1 MIHNKNDMLNSERKQ
16 VKSIFAFGISH
27 QTANSSQREKLAF
40 SPEMIAHALREGQA
54 ALGVEEF
61 AILSTCNRTEFYASA
76 VHIPDFVAWL
86 SRLRGLDT
94 QSLEEIC
101 FLHQESFA
109 VRHMY
114 RVACGLDSLILG
126 EPQILGQVKQAYQLA
141 KKQGTIGSVLDR
153 LFQQSFAIAKQVRH
167 STAIGENP
175 VSVAFAGV
183 KLTHRFF
190 DDHPKRTALVIGAGD
205 TGQLCAKYL
214 RDAGIGRLIIANR
227 TLANAQTLAEQ
238 TGGFAI
244 SLAQIAEHLHEA
256 DMVFGTAR
264 TDIALLTGDL
274 VKNALKKRRG
284 DMQVLVDLGIPRNFA
299 SDIDELPQAFLFSVD
314 DLEQIIDHNR
324 EARRSAAREAE
335 LMVKLYSD
343 DFIGWL
349 HSKPQ
354 QQLVRRFREQ
364 GENIRVALLQEAYR
378 RLAHGDDPAAILEQ
392 LSYKLTR
399 KLLHSPSAMIRA
411 IPPDHK
417 DWLAIV
423 ADTFTTD
430 SKP

>member
-1 MIHNKNDMLNSERKQ
+1 MLNSECKQ

-27 QTANSSQREKLAF
+27 QTANTRQREKLAF
-40 SPEMIAHALREGQA
+40 SPETVTHALKDGQES
-54 ALGVEEF
+54 LGLDEF
-61 AILSTCNRTEFYASA
+61 AILSTCNRTEFYAVA
-76 VHIPDFVAWL
+76 PHTPDFAAWL
-86 SRLRGLDT
+86 ARFSAMDETTLNAI
-94 QSLEEIC
+94 SFCHEERD
-101 FLHQESFA
+101 A

-126 EPQILGQVKQAYQLA
+126 EPQILGQLKQAYHLS
-141 KKQGTIGSVLDR
+141 KLQGSIGSMLDR
-153 LFQQSFAIAKQVRH
+153 LFQQSFSIAKQVRH

-190 DDHPKRTALVIGAGD
+190 DDHHRRTALVIGAGD

-214 RDAGIGRLIIANR
+214 RDLDIGRLIIANR
-227 TLANAQTLAEQ
+227 TLANAQTLAEE

-244 SLAQIAEHLHEA
+244 GLGQIAEHLHDA
-256 DMVFGTAR
+256 DLVFGTAR
-264 TDIALLTGDL
+264 TDVTL
-274 VKNALKKRRG
+274 VTRDQAKLAMKRRKQ
-284 DMQVLVDLGIPRNFA
+284 MQVFVDLGIPRNFSA
-299 SDIDELPQAFLFSVD
+299 DINNLDQAFLFGID
-314 DLEQIIDHNR
+314 DLEQILDHNR

-392 LSYKLTR
+392 MSYKLTR
-399 KLLHSPSAMIRA
+399 KLLHSPSAMIHA

-417 DWLAIV
+417 DWLAII

-430 SKP
+430 TKH

>member
-1 MIHNKNDMLNSERKQ
+1 MLNSECTQ

-27 QTANSSQREKLAF
+27 QTANTRQREKLAF
-40 SPEMIAHALREGQA
+40 SPEMVARALKDGQESL
-54 ALGVEEF
+54 ALDEL
-61 AILSTCNRTEFYASA
+61 AILATCNRTEFYAA
-76 VHIPDFVAWL
+76 ATHTPDFVAWL
-86 SRLRGLDT
+86 ARFAGMDEATLNAIT
-94 QSLEEIC
+94 FCHEERD
-101 FLHQESFA
+101 A

-126 EPQILGQVKQAYQLA
+126 EPQILGQLKQAYRLA
-141 KKQGTIGSVLDR
+141 KLQGSVGSMLDR

-190 DDHPKRTALVIGAGD
+190 DDHHRRTALVIGAGD

-214 RDAGIGRLIIANR
+214 RDLNIGRLIIANR
-227 TLANAQTLAEQ
+227 TLANAQTLAEE

-244 SLAQIAEHLHEA
+244 GLGQIAEHLHDA
-256 DMVFGTAR
+256 DLIFGTAR
-264 TDIALLTGDL
+264 TDVALITGDQA
-274 VKNALKKRRG
+274 KMAMKRRKQ
-284 DMQVLVDLGIPRNFA
+284 MQVFVDLGIPRNFSTDVNDVA
-299 SDIDELPQAFLFSVD
+299 QAFLFGID
-314 DLEQIIDHNR
+314 DLEQILDHNR
-324 EARRSAAREAE
+324 EARKSAAREAE

-349 HSKPQ
+349 HSRPQ
-354 QQLVRRFREQ
+354 QQLVRRIREN

-392 LSYKLTR
+392 MSYKLTR
-399 KLLHSPSAMIRA
+399 KLLHSPSAMIHA

-417 DWLAIV
+417 DWLAII

-430 SKP
+430 AKP

>member
-1 MIHNKNDMLNSERKQ
+1 MLNSERKQ
-16 VKSIFAFGISH
+16 VKSIFAFGVSH
-27 QTANSSQREKLAF
+27 QTANTRQREKLGF
-40 SPEMIAHALREGQA
+40 SPEAAARALREGKE

-61 AILSTCNRTEFYASA
+61 AILSTCNRTEFYATA
-76 VHIPDFVAWL
+76 AHTPDFVTWL
-86 SRLRGLDT
+86 ARLRDMDAQT
-94 QSLEEIC
+94 LEDIAFMHRER
-101 FLHQESFA
+101 HA

-126 EPQILGQVKQAYQLA
+126 EPQILGQLKQAYQLA
-141 KKQGTIGSVLDR
+141 KAHGTVGSVLDR

-214 RDAGIGRLIIANR
+214 RDAGIGRLMIANR

-244 SLAQIAEHLHEA
+244 SLAQIAGHLHDA

-264 TDIALLTGDL
+264 TDVALLTGDL
-274 VKNALKKRRG
+274 VKAVMKKRRG

-299 SDIDELPQAFLFSVD
+299 SDIDDISNAFLFGVD

-324 EARRSAAREAE
+324 EARRSAAHEAE

-364 GENIRVALLQEAYR
+364 GEAIRVALLQEAYR
-378 RLAHGDDPAAILEQ
+378 RLAHGDDPAAVLEQ
-392 LSYKLTR
+392 MSYKLTR
-399 KLLHSPSAMIRA
+399 KLLHSPSAMIHA

-423 ADTFTTD
+423 ADTFTQEPK
-430 SKP
+430 S

>member
-1 MIHNKNDMLNSERKQ
+1 MTRQALKDGQE
-16 VKSIFAFGISH
+16 A
-27 QTANSSQREKLAF
+27 LA
-40 SPEMIAHALREGQA
+40 
-54 ALGVEEF
+54 VEEF

-76 VHIPDFVAWL
+76 RHEPDFAAWL
-86 SRLRGLDT
+86 AAFRGVDVAAVR
-94 QSLEEIC
+94 QMAFS
-101 FLHQESFA
+101 HAGRDA

-126 EPQILGQVKQAYQLA
+126 EPQILGQLKQAYQLA
-141 KKQGTIGSVLDR
+141 KGQGSIASVLDR

-190 DDHPKRTALVIGAGD
+190 DDHPRRTALVIGAGD

-227 TLANAQTLAEQ
+227 TLANAQELAER
-238 TGGFAI
+238 TGGYAI
-244 SLAQIAEHLHEA
+244 TLGQLGEHVHEA
-256 DMVFGTAR
+256 DMLFGTAR
-264 TDIALLTGDL
+264 TDVALLTGDM
-274 VKNALKKRRG
+274 VRAAMKKRRG
-284 DMQVLVDLGIPRNFA
+284 GMQVLVDLGIPRNFER
-299 SDIDELPQAFLFSVD
+299 DIDGVSQAFLFGLD

-324 EARRSAAREAE
+324 EARRDAAREAE

-349 HSKPQ
+349 HSRPQ
-354 QQLVRRFREQ
+354 QQLVRRVREN

-378 RLAHGDDPAAILEQ
+378 RLAHGDDPAAVLEQ

-399 KLLHSPSAMIRA
+399 KLLHSPSAMIQA

-417 DWLAIV
+417 DWLAII

-430 SKP
+430 GKS

>member
-1 MIHNKNDMLNSERKQ
+1 MLNSERKQ
-16 VKSIFAFGISH
+16 VKSIFAFGVSH
-27 QTANSSQREKLAF
+27 QTANAQQREKLAF
-40 SPEMIAHALREGQA
+40 SPETAVLALKDCQKT
-54 ALGVEEF
+54 LGLDEV
-61 AILSTCNRTEFYASA
+61 AILSTCNRTEFYIASA
-76 VHIPDFVAWL
+76 QRPQFIGWL
-86 SRLRGLDT
+86 ARFCAVDEKALAA
-94 QSLEEIC
+94 I
-101 FLHQESFA
+101 SFCHEARDA

-126 EPQILGQVKQAYQLA
+126 EPQILGQLKQAYRLA
-141 KKQGTIGSVLDR
+141 KLQGSIGSVLDR

-190 DDHPKRTALVIGAGD
+190 DDHHRRTALVIGAGD
-205 TGQLCAKYL
+205 TGQLCARYL
-214 RDAGIGRLIIANR
+214 RDAQIGRLIIANR
-227 TLANAQTLAEQ
+227 TLANAQSLAEQ

-244 SLAQIAEHLHEA
+244 GLSQLGEHLHEA

-264 TDIALLTGDL
+264 TDIALLTGDQI
-274 VKNALKKRRG
+274 KGAMKKRKGR
-284 DMQVLVDLGIPRNFA
+284 MQVFVDLGIPRNF
-299 SDIDELPQAFLFSVD
+299 STDIDHISEAFLFGVD

-324 EARRSAAREAE
+324 EARRNAAREAE
-335 LMVKLYSD
+335 LMIKLYSD

-349 HSKPQ
+349 HSGPQ
-354 QQLVRRFREQ
+354 QQLVRRIREN
-364 GENIRVALLQEAYR
+364 GENIRIALLQDAYR

-399 KLLHSPSAMIRA
+399 KLLHSPSTMIHA

-417 DWLAIV
+417 DWLAII
-423 ADTFTTD
+423 ADTFSTEH
-430 SKP
+430 KA

>member
-1 MIHNKNDMLNSERKQ
+1 MLNREGKQ
-16 VKSIFAFGISH
+16 VKSIFAFGITH
-27 QTANSSQREKLAF
+27 QTANSQQREKLAF
-40 SPEMIAHALREGQA
+40 SPEMAARALQEGCA

-61 AILSTCNRTEFYASA
+61 ALLSTCNRTEFYASA
-76 VHIPDFVAWL
+76 THAPDFAAWL
-86 SRLRGLDT
+86 AAYCAVDEKALRAIT
-94 QSLEEIC
+94 
-101 FLHQESFA
+101 FLHAGREA

-114 RVACGLDSLILG
+114 RVACGLDSLVLG
-126 EPQILGQVKQAYQLA
+126 EPQILGQLKQAYQLA
-141 KKQGTIGSVLDR
+141 KAQGSVGSVLDR

-190 DDHPKRTALVIGAGD
+190 DDHPRRTALVIGAGD

-227 TLANAQTLAEQ
+227 TLINAQTLAEQ
-238 TGGFAI
+238 TGGYAI
-244 SLAQIAEHLHEA
+244 ALGQIGNHLHEA
-256 DMVFGTAR
+256 DMIFGTAR
-264 TDIALLTGDL
+264 TEIPLLTGDI
-274 VKNALKKRRG
+274 VKAAMKKRRG
-284 DMQVLVDLGIPRNFA
+284 GMQVLVDLGIPRNFA
-299 SDIDELPQAFLFSVD
+299 SDIDHVSQAFLFGLD

-324 EARRSAAREAE
+324 EARRDAAREAE

-349 HSKPQ
+349 HSRPQ
-354 QQLVRRFREQ
+354 QQLVRRIREN
-364 GENIRVALLQEAYR
+364 GETIRMALLQEAYR
-378 RLAHGDDPAAILEQ
+378 RLAHGDDPAAVLEQ

-399 KLLHSPSAMIRA
+399 KLLHSPSAMIQA

-417 DWLAIV
+417 DWLAII
-423 ADTFTTD
+423 ADTFTTEHK
-430 SKP
+430 S

>member
-1 MIHNKNDMLNSERKQ
+1 MLNSERKQ
-16 VKSIFAFGISH
+16 VKSIFAFGVSH
-27 QTANSSQREKLAF
+27 QTASSSQREKLAF
-40 SPEMIAHALREGQA
+40 APERIAQILADARET
-54 ALGVEEF
+54 LGVEEL
-61 AILSTCNRTEFYASA
+61 AVLSTCNRTEFYASA
-76 VHIPDFVAWL
+76 VQPPDFVTWL
-86 SRLRGLDT
+86 ARLRDMDA
-94 QSLEEIC
+94 QALEDIC
-101 FLHQESFA
+101 FLHQGRNA

-126 EPQILGQVKQAYQLA
+126 EPQILGQLKQAYQLA
-141 KKQGTIGSVLDR
+141 KMQDSIGSVLDR

-227 TLANAQTLAEQ
+227 SLMNAQTLAEQ

-244 SLAQIAEHLHEA
+244 GLGQIADHLHDA
-256 DMVFGTAR
+256 DMIFGTAR
-264 TDIALLTGDL
+264 TDIPLLTGDL
-274 VKNALKKRRG
+274 VKAAMKKRRG

-299 SDIDELPQAFLFSVD
+299 ADIEDISQAFLFGVD

-324 EARRSAAREAE
+324 EARRDAAREAE

-364 GENIRVALLQEAYR
+364 GEAIRVALLQEAYR
-378 RLAHGDDPAAILEQ
+378 RLAHGDDPAAVLEQ
-392 LSYKLTR
+392 MSYKLTR
-399 KLLHSPSAMIRA
+399 KLLHSPSAMIHA

-423 ADTFTTD
+423 ADTFTHEN
-430 SKP
+430 KA

>member
-27 QTANSSQREKLAF
+27 QTANAEQREKLAF
-40 SPEMIAHALREGQA
+40 SPESAAHALQEGQSIP
-54 ALGVEEF
+54 GVEEL
-61 AILSTCNRTEFYASA
+61 AILSTCNRTEFYASVSHA
-76 VHIPDFVAWL
+76 PDFVGWL
-86 SRLRGLDT
+86 SKLRGIAPNH
-94 QSLEEIC
+94 LEDIS
-101 FLHQESFA
+101 FLHQERHA

-114 RVACGLDSLILG
+114 RVACGLDSLVLG
-126 EPQILGQVKQAYQLA
+126 EPQILGQLKQAYQLA

-190 DDHPKRTALVIGAGD
+190 DDHPRRTALIIGAGD

-227 TLANAQTLAEQ
+227 TLINAQTLAEQ
-238 TGGFAI
+238 TGAYAI
-244 SLAQIAEHLHEA
+244 GLAQIAEHLHEA
-256 DMVFGTAR
+256 DMIFGTAR
-264 TDIALLTGDL
+264 TDVALLTGDL
-274 VKNALKKRRG
+274 VKAALKKRRG

-299 SDIDELPQAFLFSVD
+299 SDIDELSQAFLFGVD

-354 QQLVRRFREQ
+354 QQLVRRIREN
-364 GENIRVALLQEAYR
+364 GENIRAALLQEAYR

-392 LSYKLTR
+392 MSYKLTR
-399 KLLHSPSAMIRA
+399 KLLHSPSAMIHA

-423 ADTFTTD
+423 ADTFTHEKT
-430 SKP
+430 

>member
-16 VKSIFAFGISH
+16 VKSIFAFGVSH
-27 QTANSSQREKLAF
+27 QTANAEQRGKLAF
-40 SPEMIAHALREGQA
+40 SSEAVAQALREGQE
-54 ALGVEEF
+54 ALGVEEL

-76 VHIPDFVAWL
+76 VRAPDFAAWL
-86 SRLRGLDT
+86 ARLRDLDRKA
-94 QSLEEIC
+94 LEEIS
-101 FLHQESFA
+101 FLHGERAA

-126 EPQILGQVKQAYQLA
+126 EPQILGQLKQAYQLA
-141 KKQGTIGSVLDR
+141 KKEGTIGSVLDR

-190 DDHPKRTALVIGAGD
+190 DDHPRRSALVIGAGD

-214 RDAGIGRLIIANR
+214 RDAGIGRLMIANR

-264 TDIALLTGDL
+264 TDVALLTGDL
-274 VKNALKKRRG
+274 VKTAMKKRRG
-284 DMQVLVDLGIPRNFA
+284 DMQVFVDLGIPRNFA
-299 SDIDELPQAFLFSVD
+299 GDIDEISSAFLFGVD

-354 QQLVRRFREQ
+354 QQLVRRFREN

-392 LSYKLTR
+392 MSYKLTR
-399 KLLHSPSAMIRA
+399 KLLHSPSAMIHA

-423 ADTFTTD
+423 ADTFTHEPK
-430 SKP
+430 S

>member
-1 MIHNKNDMLNSERKQ
+1 MTRQALKDGQE
-16 VKSIFAFGISH
+16 A
-27 QTANSSQREKLAF
+27 LA
-40 SPEMIAHALREGQA
+40 
-54 ALGVEEF
+54 VEEF

-76 VHIPDFVAWL
+76 RHEPDFAAWL
-86 SRLRGLDT
+86 AAFRGVDAAAVR
-94 QSLEEIC
+94 QMAFS
-101 FLHQESFA
+101 HAGRDA

-126 EPQILGQVKQAYQLA
+126 EPQILGQLKQAYQLA
-141 KKQGTIGSVLDR
+141 KGQGSIASVLDR

-190 DDHPKRTALVIGAGD
+190 DDHPRRTALVIGAGD

-227 TLANAQTLAEQ
+227 TLANAQELAER
-238 TGGFAI
+238 TGGYAI
-244 SLAQIAEHLHEA
+244 TLGQLGEHVHEA
-256 DMVFGTAR
+256 DMLFGTAR
-264 TDIALLTGDL
+264 TDVALLTGDM
-274 VKNALKKRRG
+274 VRAAMKKRRG
-284 DMQVLVDLGIPRNFA
+284 GMQVLVDLGIPRNFER
-299 SDIDELPQAFLFSVD
+299 DIDGVSQAFLFGLD

-324 EARRSAAREAE
+324 EARRDAAREAE

-349 HSKPQ
+349 HSRPQ
-354 QQLVRRFREQ
+354 QQLVRRVREN

-378 RLAHGDDPAAILEQ
+378 RLAHGDDPAAVLEQ

-399 KLLHSPSAMIRA
+399 KLLHSPSAMIQA

-417 DWLAIV
+417 DWLAII

-430 SKP
+430 GKS